1 MDFFDEKIIE
11 FIKLSLG
18 KVFIRNFQK
27 LKRNRCL
34 KVILVRNI
42 DKVMLFFNFLIA
54 VIFRFFLI
62 FPIAFTENMISSEYM
77 IEQNERYWNV
87 MVNLITK

>member
-34 KVILVRNI
+34 KVILVRNR
-42 DKVMLFFNFLIA
+42 DKAMLF
-54 VIFRFFLI
+54 
-62 FPIAFTENMISSEYM
+62 
-77 IEQNERYWNV
+77 
-87 MVNLITK
+87 

>member
-34 KVILVRNI
+34 KVILVRNR
-42 DKVMLFFNFLIA
+42 DKVMFFKFLIA
-54 VIFRFFLI
+54 VISRLFLV
-62 FPIAFTENMISSEYM
+62 FPTAFTENMISSEYM